1 MFLREFVFCSMRRF
15 LPLFV
20 LPVFV
25 LVLSFSFAAVRPDGY
40 FTKGNKLTFTI
51 TSENGAKSY
60 AVVKISSVIPRD
72 RTIEIDA
79 RDDRENDQHKS
90 TFTYRLQFFSDSL
103 NWCASALNHLSI
115 PLVYSSNFIVGLRSD
130 SLVYPYA
137 MKTGDTLRHASA
149 SELINGNERF
159 VTIHSRKVAATET
172 VSVAGEALQA
182 FRIEGSMTKG
192 GVTDYGALGKIPNET
207 KYTFTEWFVPSKGV
221 VKSELKSATGVTS
234 TVLQ

>member
-1 MFLREFVFCSMRRF
+1 MRRF
-15 LPLFV
+15 IPLFV
-20 LPVFV
+20 LPLCV
-25 LVLSFSFAAVRPDGY
+25 LVLSFSFAAAVRPDQY
-40 FTKGNKLTFTI
+40 LTKGNKLTFAI

-60 AVVKISSVIPRD
+60 SVVKITSNIPRG
-72 RTIEIDA
+72 RTAEIDA
-79 RDDRENDQHKS
+79 RDDRENDQHKT
-90 TFTYRLQFFSDSL
+90 TFTYRLTFFSDSL

-115 PLVYSSNFIVGLRSD
+115 PLVYSSNFILSLRSD
-130 SLVYPYA
+130 SLVYPYT

-159 VTIHSRKVAATET
+159 VMIHNRKVAATET
-172 VSVAGEALQA
+172 VSVAGETLQA

-221 VKSELKSATGVTS
+221 VKSELKSATGVTT